1 MDGSGGVP
9 AYVPGILAHG
19 RAVSPGGGG
28 DVMSDIKYTRRHKQK
43 AGPKEAGAG
52 VVS

>member
-28 DVMSDIKYTRRHKQK
+28 EMS
-43 AGPKEAGAG
+43 
-52 VVS
+52 